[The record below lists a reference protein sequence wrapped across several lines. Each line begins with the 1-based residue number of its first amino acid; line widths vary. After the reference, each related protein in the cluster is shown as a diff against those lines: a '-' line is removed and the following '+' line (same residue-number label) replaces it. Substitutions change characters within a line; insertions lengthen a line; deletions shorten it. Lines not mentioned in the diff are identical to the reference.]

1 MVLLN
6 FLQYSNFVKEG
17 EVLLGSLSY
26 LYRLSF
32 LGWFH
37 CSVVWNLEFFFFFG
51 GGGLLSKVKQTG
63 MRRKGPCRHCG
74 IASTPLWRNGPARK
88 PVLCNACGSRWRVKG
103 SLARY
108 IPLHAQAFNY
118 VDIQGSKNT
127 EEVRS
132 DFSNFKIP
140 KRMRGRPST
149 VEKLRRDLFRIL
161 QEQESLC
168 PSRSP
173 EEVLIFKREDPQSS
187 DEIGL
192 GCVLLKPP
200 VPGEEPKSQSIQ
212 VSATEGSKDRLIGA
226 IGQVKQL
233 EENPAK
239 WSDLKE
245 KYLERIR
252 LGNSNTLQSMHSL
265 QMHKNMKKALE
276 HKMRSLPTQLS
287 FLNLESR
294 CPLIDFQSL
303 HVSPNLKFA

>member
-1 MVLLN
+1 MENRNSFGKSDL
-6 FLQYSNFVKEG
+6 FLTGYEDSSKR
-17 EVLLGSLSY
+17 SS
-26 LYRLSF
+26 
-32 LGWFH
+32 
-37 CSVVWNLEFFFFFG
+37 SVSVISCPESWGQLRATDGTNI
-51 GGGLLSKVKQTG
+51 S
-63 MRRKGPCRHCG
+63 
-74 IASTPLWRNGPARK
+74 
-88 PVLCNACGSRWRVKG
+88 
-103 SLARY
+103 
-108 IPLHAQAFNY
+108 
-118 VDIQGSKNT
+118 
-127 EEVRS
+127 VRS

-265 QMHKNMKKALE
+265 QMHKNMKPSNKE
-276 HKMRSLPTQLS
+276 S
-287 FLNLESR
+287 FGAQNEITSHSAFILESGISVPTDRLSKPPCLPKSEVRIVNKMSHSDSCWSKR
-294 CPLIDFQSL
+294 CR
-303 HVSPNLKFA
+303 N